1 MGAGEKEEV
10 YYRCENGMHV
20 QLDQL
25 KLCFEAKMIFIALHY
40 CAGKEL
46 AEKL

>member
-25 KLCFEAKMIFIALHY
+25 KLCFKENDIHSPAR
-40 CAGKEL
+40 CTGKEL